1 MARASVVSLQALDD
15 LQMPAHLES
24 TVDSGND
31 RSCNEQISIQI
42 GDAGRD
48 GFGSVG
54 GQIYP
59 EIVIRKWR
67 G

>member
-15 LQMPAHLES
+15 IQMPAHLVS

-31 RSCNEQISIQI
+31 RCCNEQISIQI
-42 GDAGRD
+42 GGAGRD

-59 EIVIRKWR
+59 EIVIQKWR